1 MSGRAW
7 LLLGLLSFIWGS
19 SFLFIEL
26 ALAVMGPLT
35 LVFFRV
41 FIGAMA
47 LLAYL
52 RVRGKSLPS
61 AASFWVA
68 AAFMGLLNNAIPFS
82 LIAYGQVFITAGL
95 ASIINANTA
104 FFGVVVAALFIAEE
118 RWQWHRVLGV
128 IVGVGGV
135 ITIIGPASLVSLDV
149 TSLGQFAV
157 VVATLSYACASVWG
171 KLRLAGY
178 AGDSIA
184 AATLLSAS
192 IMMMPLMLIFE
203 GMPRFE
209 ITLTLITVFV
219 GLGVLGTSFA
229 YILYFRILQLAGA
242 SNLMLVT
249 IIVPLFAVLLDAV
262 WLSQY
267 LSMTE
272 IAGFVIVALGL
283 AVMDGRLLGYLRKH
297 VKTR

>member
-1 MSGRAW
+1 MSGHAW
-7 LLLGLLSFIWGS
+7 LLLALLSFIWGS

-41 FIGAMA
+41 AIGAAA

-52 RVRGKSLPS
+52 KLRRKSLPNS
-61 AASFWVA
+61 LSFWAA

-104 FFGVVVAALFIAEE
+104 FFGVIVAALLIAEE

-128 IVGVGGV
+128 IIGVGGV
-135 ITIIGPASLVSLDV
+135 ITIIGPASLVSFDV
-149 TSLGQFAV
+149 TSLGQLAV

-178 AGDSIA
+178 AGDRIA
-184 AATLLSAS
+184 AATLLCAS
-192 IMMMPLMLIFE
+192 IMMLPMMLIFE

-209 ITLTLITVFV
+209 ITPTLMAVFV

-272 IAGFVIVALGL
+272 IVGFVIVAVGL
-283 AVMDGRLLGYLRKH
+283 AIMDGRLLGYLRKH
-297 VKTR
+297 IKTG

>member
-41 FIGAMA
+41 FIGSMA

-209 ITLTLITVFV
+209 ITLTLITVFF

-229 YILYFRILQLAGA
+229 YILYFRILQLSGA

-297 VKTR
+297 VKTG

>member
-52 RVRGKSLPS
+52 RVCGKTLPS

-242 SNLMLVT
+242 SNLMLV
-249 IIVPLFAVLLDAV
+249 IASLL
-262 WLSQY
+262 LPCY
-267 LSMTE
+267 L
-272 IAGFVIVALGL
+272 L
-283 AVMDGRLLGYLRKH
+283 RL
-297 VKTR
+297 